1 MAPVITRLASAR
13 VRVTR
18 SILSGQ
24 ELTRM
29 LALIRAASR
38 PGRANTT
45 TAKCGTAI
53 SLGPGPLPAHA
64 HAGGERMGAVLA
76 GDVAVVAEIDRCA
89 VSHRGVGREAHHRA
103 VTR

>member
-1 MAPVITRLASAR
+1 M
-13 VRVTR
+13 R

-29 LALIRAASR
+29 LALIAGR

-53 SLGPGPLPAHA
+53 SPGFDAKAALHALEDRQASDAIDQVDQASTVDIDVVAADALGP
-64 HAGGERMGAVLA
+64 
-76 GDVAVVAEIDRCA
+76 
-89 VSHRGVGREAHHRA
+89 
-103 VTR
+103 